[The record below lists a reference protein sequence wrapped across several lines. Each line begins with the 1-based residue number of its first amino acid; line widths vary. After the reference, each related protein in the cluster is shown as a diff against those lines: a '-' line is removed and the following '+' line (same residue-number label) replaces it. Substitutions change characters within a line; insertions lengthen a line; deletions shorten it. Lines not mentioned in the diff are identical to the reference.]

1 MSSALPGGAA
11 RTSYGINGR
20 AHLFDRSA
28 GAHKILAVEYKSMV
42 ANVVG
47 ADAPDF
53 WPAMVAARHSHRLN
67 VLYCDGHVTTVTPTD
82 IDPRVNTIHDQNWL
96 P

>member
-1 MSSALPGGAA
+1 
-11 RTSYGINGR
+11 
-20 AHLFDRSA
+20 
-28 GAHKILAVEYKSMV
+28 MV

-53 WPAMVAARHSHRLN
+53 WPTMAAPRHRFRLN
-67 VLYCDGHVTTVTPTD
+67 VLFCDGHVTTVTPTD
-82 IDPRVNTIHDQNWL
+82 IDLRVITIHDQNWL